1 MGNLR
6 KDNLVRHHLLEII
19 LWPNEDGTF
28 TEIRNSVQRLK
39 ELGIYDDWKM
49 TITIT
54 NSEHWTLHHKGKVLS
69 NTTKEKIG
77 KAAKGRV
84 YSPEIRKKFSEASI
98 GKAGTNTGKKFSENW
113 KNNMKQSWAIISKA
127 YKEHKLSG
135 GTLTWIEFLKSH
147 KNTEV

>member
-6 KDNLVRHHLLEII
+6 KDDLVRHHLLEII

-69 NTTKEKIG
+69 TSTKEKIS
-77 KAAKGRV
+77 KAVKGRV
-84 YSPEIRKKFSEASI
+84 YSAEIRKKFSEASK
-98 GKAGTNTGKKFSENW
+98 GKAGTNTGKKFSDNW
-113 KNNMKQSWAIISKA
+113 KNNMKQTWATISKA

-135 GTLTWIEFLKSH
+135 GTCSWIEFLKLH
-147 KNTEV
+147 KKDKV